1 MAEGGADW
9 VAVGENV
16 MVGDCVVRGREAV
29 GDSVIGDAVELIIC
43 NCNRRFLFRRE
54 DVDVLDDAM
63 VP

>member
-29 GDSVIGDAVELIIC
+29 GDSVIGDAVELIGI
-43 NCNRRFLFRRE
+43 CNRRFLFRRE

>member
-1 MAEGGADW
+1 M
-9 VAVGENV
+9 GENV
-16 MVGDCVVRGREAV
+16 TVGDCVVRGREAV
-29 GDSVIGDAVELIIC
+29 GDSVIGDAVELIC